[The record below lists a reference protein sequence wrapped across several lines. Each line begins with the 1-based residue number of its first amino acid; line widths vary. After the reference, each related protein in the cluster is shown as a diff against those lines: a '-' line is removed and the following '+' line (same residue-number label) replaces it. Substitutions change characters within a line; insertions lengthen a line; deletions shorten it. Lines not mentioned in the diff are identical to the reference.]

1 MKSFN
6 NLVAAT
12 TLMICGAT
20 AQAQNAQVG
29 TDSYSAAGSAQAQK
43 TNPPQSGV
51 IRYSAGDSISL
62 GFVPAA
68 QKTQPLPAADAQ
80 SPAVTRYSAGDSIL
94 LGALPPAPGI
104 IAAQTASAKPST
116 SEDKVIRYSA
126 GDSIPLGHPTAQ
138 QESLMA
144 SLEKRSKGY
153 SGAASIPL
161 AGALGDSVT
170 THIGISQAGL
180 AEANGFIHTSPAGL
194 MGLFVVKAGMVY
206 YFENQKPEVRKMG
219 LKTTAGIWSGV
230 TMNNLL
236 LIAGSTNPVSLVG
249 GALFGAYMYH
259 REGMALEKEAAAKA
273 TQGLHAQA
281 R

>member
-1 MKSFN
+1 MKSLN

-12 TLMICGAT
+12 ILIICGAT

-43 TNPPQSGV
+43 THPPQSGG
-51 IRYSAGDSISL
+51 IRYSAGDSIPL
-62 GFVPAA
+62 GVLPAA
-68 QKTQPLPAADAQ
+68 QKPQTAVAQ
-80 SPAVTRYSAGDSIL
+80 SAAVTRYSAGDSIL
-94 LGALPPAPGI
+94 LGSLTAAPGN
-104 IAAQTASAKPST
+104 IAAETSPAKS
-116 SEDKVIRYSA
+116 SISQEKAIRYSA
-126 GDSIPLGHPTAQ
+126 GDSIPVGHPTAQ

-153 SGAASIPL
+153 SAAAGIPL

-194 MGLFVVKAGMVY
+194 VGLFVIKAGMVY
-206 YFENQKPEVRKMG
+206 YFDNQKPEVRKMG

-273 TQGLHAQA
+273 AQGLHAQT